1 MLRGQNRGSRNST
14 CIFMCITHVH
24 LLVILI
30 TIYYLEMKIL
40 DENLDDYENKCII
53 HNNIEK

>member
-1 MLRGQNRGSRNST
+1 
-14 CIFMCITHVH
+14 MCITHVH

-30 TIYYLEMKIL
+30 TIYYLEVKFL

-53 HNNIEK
+53 HNNNEK